1 MYSQLEINGSTY
13 VNNVS
18 RSYNTETQ
26 KNEKLAKTCKD
37 FESVFL
43 TILWRD
49 MTKSS
54 GLNAGEW
61 DVVLSQIMGKAW
73 AEAGGIG
80 LAKVLYKQLSKS
92 SSENDLGDDNGGEF
106 LPAEESQ

>member
-1 MYSQLEINGSTY
+1 MDQHTSIMFPDQI
-13 VNNVS
+13 
-18 RSYNTETQ
+18 TQ
-26 KNEKLAKTCKD
+26 GLIRMRNWQKPAKILSL
-37 FESVFL
+37 FFL
-43 TILWRD
+43 LLWRD

-92 SSENDLGDDNGGEF
+92 SSENDLGDDNSGEF